1 MAKHLNRSRD
11 INWKCK
17 CGKDAG
23 MHTTKSNDNG
33 DCIHLYFCNDC
44 WWIYEQQPRLMTP
57 AQVAEK
63 QKQVE
68 AWNRGYK

>member
-1 MAKHLNRSRD
+1 MPKDINRSKD

-23 MHTTKSNDNG
+23 MHTTRYDDKGN
-33 DCIHLYFCNDC
+33 CIHLYFCNDC
-44 WWIYEQQPRLMTP
+44 WWEYDKQPRLMTP
-57 AQVAEK
+57 EEVAEK

-68 AWNRGYK
+68 GWNRGYK